1 MTHSTLDDWLD
12 EHAEGLIALRRNL
25 HAHPE
30 LSGAEHATTELVEE
44 RLLLAGLQPRRLAV
58 GTGLV
63 CDIHPTVDGAER
75 PAFALRADL
84 DALAMQD
91 EKSVSYASR
100 NPGVAHACGHDVHT
114 AVVLGAALY
123 FAHHRDQL
131 PGPVRLLFQPAEE
144 RVPGGALDVIIDGGL
159 DGVGAIVGLHCE
171 PKLDVGI
178 IGLKP
183 DAISSAADMVHIRLS
198 GPGGHTA
205 RPELTV
211 DLVALAARVVGE
223 LPGRVAARLD
233 DPADV
238 KVVFGAIHAGDAAN
252 VIPTHC
258 ELKASIRTPS
268 LPVWERLPEL
278 VEREVAAII
287 GESGAGI
294 ELTYTHGVP
303 PVVNDVEVTDT
314 VRRAASTVVGATSIV
329 TVEQSWGGDDFAWFT
344 REVPGSYV
352 RLGVR
357 DPDGPTLDL
366 HAGLFDVDER
376 SIELGVRLLVATVQ
390 EHFAGTDSPQR
401 RPMSSDTWVFG
412 YGSLVSPAS
421 LASTI
426 GRHVGPDEVAIAHL
440 DGYGRRWNYGSLHLR
455 GDWQHD
461 GADDRTGSGRVARAD
476 RGRRDL
482 QRRGRSGDGRGT
494 GAVGLARA

>member
-63 CDIHPTVDGAER
+63 CDIHPTVDIPTVDGAQQ

-278 VEREVAAII
+278 VEREVAAIV

-329 TVEQSWGGDDFAWFT
+329 AVEQSWGGDDFAWFT

-390 EHFAGTDSPQR
+390 EHFAGTDS
-401 RPMSSDTWVFG
+401 
-412 YGSLVSPAS
+412 AS
-421 LASTI
+421 
-426 GRHVGPDEVAIAHL
+426 
-440 DGYGRRWNYGSLHLR
+440 
-455 GDWQHD
+455 
-461 GADDRTGSGRVARAD
+461 AD
-476 RGRRDL
+476 R
-482 QRRGRSGDGRGT
+482 
-494 GAVGLARA
+494 